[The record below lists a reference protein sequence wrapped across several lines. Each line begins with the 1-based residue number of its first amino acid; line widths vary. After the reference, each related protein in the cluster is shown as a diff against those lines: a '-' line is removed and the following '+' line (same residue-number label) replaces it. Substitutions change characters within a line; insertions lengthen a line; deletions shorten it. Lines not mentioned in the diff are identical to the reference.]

1 MTESD
6 GNKAYTALVVD
17 DQESSRN
24 FTKTALTRNNM
35 NVELAEDGQIA
46 LDMCTEKLYDII
58 FMDIEMPKLN
68 GYECTAAIR
77 ALDNQSR
84 DTYIIAVS
92 GHADTTE
99 QAMKCLK
106 AGMNDI
112 MMKPFSLNVLREKL
126 SKWQVKMGG

>member
-68 GYECTAAIR
+68 GSECTAAIR
-77 ALDNQSR
+77 A
-84 DTYIIAVS
+84 
-92 GHADTTE
+92 
-99 QAMKCLK
+99 
-106 AGMNDI
+106 
-112 MMKPFSLNVLREKL
+112 
-126 SKWQVKMGG
+126 